1 MTKNGLA
8 VSIATIWMR
17 QTMPQSAMDEWSH
30 YVKGCGE
37 QAVLS
42 AARSNLLKIKKL

>member
-1 MTKNGLA
+1 MVEWDAAFAQSVA
-8 VSIATIWMR
+8 V
-17 QTMPQSAMDEWSH
+17 EWSH